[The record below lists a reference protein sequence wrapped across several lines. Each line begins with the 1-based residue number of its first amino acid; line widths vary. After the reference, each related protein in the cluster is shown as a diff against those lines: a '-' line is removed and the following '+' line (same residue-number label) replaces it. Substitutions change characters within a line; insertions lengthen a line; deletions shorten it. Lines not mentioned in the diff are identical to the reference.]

1 MATANLM
8 KKFSIATAGVTC
20 LALATLGTGKAEAA
34 VIVLD
39 FEGIGNLNPVGSFYD
54 TAPQDFDITFSSNA
68 LAIVDEDA
76 GGTGNFGGE
85 PSPDTVLF
93 FLDGPAATLNVAN
106 GFTDGFSFFYS
117 AINNPGFVRV
127 YDGLNATGNV
137 LATIDLPLTPRNGAP
152 DPTGSFS
159 PFVPIGVSFTGIAKS
174 VDFGGTINQIGFD
187 DITFG
192 SDVPGGIG
200 SQPTPEP
207 TSLLGLLGIGA
218 FGSSAVFKRKQQKAK
233 IASQAS

>member
-8 KKFSIATAGVTC
+8 KKFSIATAGVTF

-39 FEGIGNLNPVGSFYD
+39 FEGIVDSTPVGSFYD
-54 TAPQDFDITFSSNA
+54 TAPHDFDVTFSSNA
-68 LAIVDEDA
+68 EALVDSDA
-76 GGTGNFGGE
+76 GGRGDFGGE
-85 PSPDTVLF
+85 PSPNTVLF
-93 FLDGPAATLNVAN
+93 FLGGTAATLNAPK

-117 AINNPGFVRV
+117 AIKNPGFVRV
-127 YDGLNATGNV
+127 YDGLNATGN
-137 LATIDLPLTPRNGAP
+137 LLTHINLPLTPRNGQP
-152 DPTGSFS
+152 DPTGLYS
-159 PFVPIGVSFTGIAKS
+159 PFVPIGVSFSGIAKS

-200 SQPTPEP
+200 SQSTPEP
-207 TSLLGLLGIGA
+207 ASLLGLLGIGA
-218 FGSSAVFKRKQQKAK
+218 FASSAVFKRKQQKDK
-233 IASQAS
+233 ITPKAS